1 MNCLNGYEL
10 PLIVRKIE
18 DNLLILVMEKHIIRL
33 IK

>member
-1 MNCLNGYEL
+1 MNCLNGYKA